1 MKSLLCVKHLEDC
14 DKRKLSKMGVKGQK
28 RILADIYGSNNGV
41 TKELGLTSSEDGD
54 DFRAKL
60 ESLKETWELLAPGFH
75 DWFVR
80 TRATQFI
87 DSVIT
92 SAREGSGVDGLFY
105 NNAIESLHAVIK
117 KTKPGKMTVVNLVE
131 LIKETIEKQR
141 TEEVR
146 AICKG
151 GEYRLSKEYRC
162 FEVYIFIFYN
172 QNWTVYDFIQFN
184 FFFFVLFYY
193 DTLRTWRG
201 GKSLYM
207 IENKNVSFLKNE
219 ITYHKFHHSL
229 WMIE

>member
-28 RILADIYGSNNGV
+28 RIVAGIYGSNNGV

-80 TRATQFI
+80 TRATPFI

-92 SAREGSGVDGLFY
+92 LTREGSGVDGLFY
-105 NNAIESLHAVIK
+105 NNAIKSLHATIK
-117 KTKPGKMTVVNLVE
+117 KTKPGKMTVVNLAE
-131 LIKETIEKQR
+131 LIKDTIEKQL

-162 FEVYIFIFYN
+162 FEVYIFFFYN
-172 QNWTVYDFIQFN
+172 QNWIYCNHDFIN
-184 FFFFVLFYY
+184 FFLNLNFFFVLFYY
-193 DTLRTWRG
+193 DTLLTRRG

-207 IENKNVSFLKNE
+207 IENKIGFFSINLLLNF
-219 ITYHKFHHSL
+219 I
-229 WMIE
+229 